1 MQDFELADEDYLS
14 ASSGEEIDVVSS
26 QKGMRLSENSLF
38 LYPIYSFK
46 LPISI
51 F

>member
-1 MQDFELADEDYLS
+1 MQDFELADEDYLP
-14 ASSGEEIDVVSS
+14 ASSSEEIDAILS

-38 LYPIYSFK
+38 LYFIYLFK